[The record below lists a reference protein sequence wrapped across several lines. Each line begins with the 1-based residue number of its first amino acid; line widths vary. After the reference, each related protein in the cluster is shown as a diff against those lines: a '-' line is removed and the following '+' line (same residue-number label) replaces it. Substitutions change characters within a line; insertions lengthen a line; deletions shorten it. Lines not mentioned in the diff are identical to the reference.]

1 MKLRTGG
8 CQKSMKLKESELDA
22 FNKEIAIYL
31 LELNVPSL
39 PKTIPVCLRGL
50 NIIFS
55 QSGFSLLVCLRS

>member
-8 CQKSMKLKESELDA
+8 CQRSMKLKESELDA

-31 LELNVPSL
+31 LEPNVPS
-39 PKTIPVCLRGL
+39 PSRTIPVRLREL

-55 QSGFSLLVCLRS
+55 QSDLSLC